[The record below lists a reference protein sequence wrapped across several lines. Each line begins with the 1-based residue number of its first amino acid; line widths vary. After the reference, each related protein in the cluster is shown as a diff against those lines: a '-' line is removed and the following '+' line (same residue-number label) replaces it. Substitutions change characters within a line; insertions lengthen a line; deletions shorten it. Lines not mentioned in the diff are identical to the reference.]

1 MTNPT
6 TANIAIHPQDGWVEL
21 ASGGATAFL
30 RVSHIPHHI
39 PLFLYV
45 GSSAPS
51 TSPAQATGSVVFS
64 TGVPTNGQTVV
75 IGTET
80 YTFVTSGSAPF
91 DVVIGGTYLL
101 TATAFAAAV
110 NANSTL
116 VTASDTSGTVTLTA
130 IASGPNGNYTVS
142 TSATHIAGTS
152 LTGGALA
159 NGGFRDDCAS
169 THFDGAY
176 SGNLYGRIMNN
187 SNDKVVV
194 SIWQL

>member
-30 RVSHIPHHI
+30 RVSHVPNHVPFFI
-39 PLFLYV
+39 YV

-51 TSPAQATGSVVFS
+51 TFPAIATGSVVFA
-64 TGVPTNGQTVV
+64 TGNPTNGQTVT
-75 IGTET
+75 IGTEV

-110 NANSTL
+110 NANSQL
-116 VTASDTSGTVTLTA
+116 VTAVDTSGTVALTA
-130 IASGPNGNYTVS
+130 IASGPSGNYTV
-142 TSATHIAGTS
+142 TSAATDVTATS

-159 NGGFRDDCAS
+159 NGGFRIDCGS
-169 THFDGAY
+169 VHFDGAY

-187 SNDKVVV
+187 SNDKIVV
-194 SIWQL
+194 SVWQL